1 MDEYKLEGGSF
12 YDDYNEVLEDCKAY
26 SHKIDSLNVVCMD
39 SGRKKEYPE
48 ILSVKF
54 MLQTKEW
61 YGNILKI
68 KSDYVRQNPD
78 KDVSVYVMSQLTR
91 DQLGDAFNVLTDRV
105 KEGMMAPLYQRMR
118 EGYEKEL
125 ARDKAKRSNENQ
137 VISLQNLL

>member
-26 SHKIDSLNVVCMD
+26 SHKIDSLNVSVWIW
-39 SGRKKEYPE
+39 RKKEYLE

-68 KSDYVRQNPD
+68 K
-78 KDVSVYVMSQLTR
+78 K
-91 DQLGDAFNVLTDRV
+91 
-105 KEGMMAPLYQRMR
+105 
-118 EGYEKEL
+118 
-125 ARDKAKRSNENQ
+125 
-137 VISLQNLL
+137 

>member
-39 SGRKKEYPE
+39 MEKKGIPGDSIRKVYA
-48 ILSVKF
+48 SA
-54 MLQTKEW
+54 KEW

-91 DQLGDAFNVLTDRV
+91 DQLG
-105 KEGMMAPLYQRMR
+105 M
-118 EGYEKEL
+118 
-125 ARDKAKRSNENQ
+125 
-137 VISLQNLL
+137 LLMF